1 MNVVVDVLRTV
12 AVIAVALGA
21 VTKFLVGV
29 VGVGLAADGALVDIA
44 LLLLGLLGGLL
55 EVDGLAGGLVFD
67 PAEEL
72 EEIVPEEDKVVQNGN
87 QGDDDAG
94 EGGQAGGKDAKEAA
108 EDAPAEQGGVDPRQ
122 PLDLDGDDEE
132 KKHLHV
138 WIQGGEGKEQG
149 EVHVGHAGGGE
160 KREQMGGIE
169 RGGDRIEQETDH
181 HVEQDTQA
189 IEHIELSGTPL
200 PLQH

>member
-1 MNVVVDVLRTV
+1 MDMVIDVLHAV
-12 AVIAVALGA
+12 AVVAVALGA

-87 QGDDDAG
+87 QGAARPEVKTPKRLLRTLQPNRAASIHASHLILMG
-94 EGGQAGGKDAKEAA
+94 MMKKRSTCMFGYRVAKA
-108 EDAPAEQGGVDPRQ
+108 
-122 PLDLDGDDEE
+122 
-132 KKHLHV
+132 KN
-138 WIQGGEGKEQG
+138 
-149 EVHVGHAGGGE
+149 
-160 KREQMGGIE
+160 RE
-169 RGGDRIEQETDH
+169 RFT
-181 HVEQDTQA
+181 
-189 IEHIELSGTPL
+189 
-200 PLQH
+200 

>member
-1 MNVVVDVLRTV
+1 M
-12 AVIAVALGA
+12 
-21 VTKFLVGV
+21 
-29 VGVGLAADGALVDIA
+29 DIA

>member
-1 MNVVVDVLRTV
+1 MDMVIDVLHAV
-12 AVIAVALGA
+12 AVVAVALGA
-21 VTKFLVGV
+21 VTEFLVGV

-94 EGGQAGGKDAKEAA
+94 EGGQAGGKDAEEAA
-108 EDAPAEQGGVDPRQ
+108 EDAAPDTEGE
-122 PLDLDGDDEE
+122 DEE
-132 KKHLHV
+132 
-138 WIQGGEGKEQG
+138 
-149 EVHVGHAGGGE
+149 
-160 KREQMGGIE
+160 
-169 RGGDRIEQETDH
+169 
-181 HVEQDTQA
+181 
-189 IEHIELSGTPL
+189 
-200 PLQH
+200 